1 MGASGL
7 RMRVAGGDYA
17 QRICDKFDFYALNVH
32 SFGDASAWCIVKSAI
47 RAWSMPAMIS
57 DESLTVDAYD
67 RRILAEIQQDA
78 SIGPAELSHRVHLSA
93 SQCSRRLQRLRERG
107 LVDKAVTLLDARKLN
122 LGIHAILLI
131 RLGNQ
136 SAQNEQGFL
145 RCVQDL
151 PEVTACHYVTGDLDF
166 ILHVATRD
174 LESYET
180 LLRQRLLPSADI
192 RECRTNIVLRTN
204 KATTELPLTYL

>member
-1 MGASGL
+1 M
-7 RMRVAGGDYA
+7 
-17 QRICDKFDFYALNVH
+17 
-32 SFGDASAWCIVKSAI
+32 SAAEEP
-47 RAWSMPAMIS
+47 RN
-57 DESLTVDAYD
+57 LDAYD
-67 RRILAEIQQDA
+67 RRILDEIQKDA
-78 SIGPAELSHRVHLSA
+78 SIGPAELSHRVHLSV
-93 SQCSRRLQRLRERG
+93 SQCSRRLQRLRDRG
-107 LVDKAVTLLDARKLN
+107 LIERSVTLLDRRKLN
-122 LGIHAILLI
+122 LGISAILLI

-166 ILHVATRD
+166 ILHICTRD
-174 LESYET
+174 LESYEV

-204 KATTELPLTYL
+204 KDITQLPLAYA